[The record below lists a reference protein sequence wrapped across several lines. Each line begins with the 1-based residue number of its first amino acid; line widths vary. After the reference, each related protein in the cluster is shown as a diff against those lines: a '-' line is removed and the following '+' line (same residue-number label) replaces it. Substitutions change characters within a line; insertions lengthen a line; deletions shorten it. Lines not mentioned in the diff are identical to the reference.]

1 MLYKM
6 NCSNTSNLDL
16 ETERNLYFFPRLHWL
31 LAVLTPWHLLIL
43 DSLTWDVSIRHEEID
58 NINSFLDH
66 LCAASGIPS
75 KTSQRSNHVLK
86 VPQQLEGSNNC
97 GFHMFMFVDH
107 FLKDLK
113 EYESNPNGY
122 VNAEHQWFDPK
133 DAETK
138 RTLTRT
144 YLEALFVNK

>member
-1 MLYKM
+1 
-6 NCSNTSNLDL
+6 
-16 ETERNLYFFPRLHWL
+16 
-31 LAVLTPWHLLIL
+31 
-43 DSLTWDVSIRHEEID
+43 
-58 NINSFLDH
+58 
-66 LCAASGIPS
+66 
-75 KTSQRSNHVLK
+75 VLK